1 MVTERGLQVL
11 RAIVQ
16 DYVETHEPVGSRS
29 IVDRHSFGV
38 SAATIRNDMA
48 QLEDEELITAPHTS
62 SGRVPTDKGYRGF
75 VNHLAQL
82 RPLSTAQRSAIEAV
96 LADPADL
103 DDLMVR
109 TVRVLTQLTGQVA
122 LAQYPSFARAH
133 VTHVELVT
141 LAPNRLLTVLVT
153 DAGGVS
159 QRITA
164 LPDTIDEADLAVLR
178 ARLSALITGQAIA
191 AASDRLQALLATEET
206 PQDRVLR
213 AVAGVVIDELGGFR
227 QERLVM
233 AGAATLARRE
243 QDFRGSI
250 HPLLEA
256 IEEQVT
262 LLRLM
267 SEMVPEE
274 HGLAAS
280 MGPENA
286 SSGSARRRSWPATTR
301 HLRGPRGSVSWDRPG
316 WTIRA
321 TSQRHGRS
329 PATCRGCSTMTR
341 PAAEAAPRK
350 TRAERRLWRTTT
362 RFSGCPGTLP
372 PTRSRRR
379 IGAWHGSSTRT

>member
-1 MVTERGLQVL
+1 MVSERGLQVL

-48 QLEDEELITAPHTS
+48 LLEDEELIAAPHTS
-62 SGRVPTDKGYRGF
+62 SGRVPTDKGYRVF
-75 VNHLAQL
+75 VDHLAQL
-82 RPLSTAQRSAIEAV
+82 RPLSAAQRTAIESF
-96 LADPADL
+96 LTDPADL

-133 VTHVELVT
+133 LTHIELVA
-141 LAPNRLLTVLVT
+141 LAPTRLLIVLVT

-159 QRITA
+159 QRMA
-164 LPDTIDEADLAVLR
+164 PLPAVVDEADMAALR
-178 ARLSALITGQAIA
+178 ARLSALITGRAVSDA
-191 AASDRLQALLATEET
+191 ADRLQALLADDEHAA
-206 PQDRVLR
+206 DHVLR
-213 AVAGVVIDELGGFR
+213 ALATVIIDELGQFR

-267 SEMVPEE
+267 SEMETDA

-280 MGPENA
+280 IGTENA
-286 SSGSARRRSWPATTR
+286 SFGLGEASIVASNYAAPSGTARVGVMGPTR
-301 HLRGPRGSVSWDRPG
+301 MDYPSNLAAA
-316 WTIRA
+316 RA
-321 TSQRHGRS
+321 VARYLSR
-329 PATCRGCSTMTR
+329 MLDED
-341 PAAEAAPRK
+341 EAAR
-350 TRAERRLWRTTT
+350 
-362 RFSGCPGTLP
+362 
-372 PTRSRRR
+372 
-379 IGAWHGSSTRT
+379 

>member
-16 DYVETHEPVGSRS
+16 DYVETREPVGSRS
-29 IVDRHSFGV
+29 IVDRYSFGV

-48 QLEDEELITAPHTS
+48 MLEDEELITAPHTS
-62 SGRVPTDKGYRGF
+62 SGRVPTDKGYRVF

-82 RPLSTAQRSAIEAV
+82 RPLSVAQRKAIESF

-103 DDLMVR
+103 DDLMAR

-133 VTHVELVT
+133 LTHIELVA
-141 LAPNRLLTVLVT
+141 LAPKRLLVVLVT

-159 QRITA
+159 QRIAPLPVDVDESDMA
-164 LPDTIDEADLAVLR
+164 LLR
-178 ARLSALITGQAIA
+178 ARLSSLLTGKAIGDA
-191 AASDRLQALLATEET
+191 IDRVQALLADDAR
-206 PQDRVLR
+206 PGDAALR
-213 AVAGVVIDELGGFR
+213 TLAGIIADELGEFR
-227 QERLVM
+227 QEKLVM

-243 QDFRGSI
+243 HDFRGSI

-267 SEMVPEE
+267 SEMEADA

-280 MGPENA
+280 IGTENA
-286 SSGSARRRSWPATTR
+286 SFGLDEASIVASNY
-301 HLRGPRGSVSWDRPG
+301 
-316 WTIRA
+316 
-321 TSQRHGRS
+321 
-329 PATCRGCSTMTR
+329 
-341 PAAEAAPRK
+341 AAP
-350 TRAERRLWRTTT
+350 
-362 RFSGCPGTLP
+362 SGTARVGVMG
-372 PTRSRRR
+372 PTRMDYPSNLAAARAVARYLSRMLDEDEASR
-379 IGAWHGSSTRT
+379 

>member
-1 MVTERGLQVL
+1 MVSERGLQVL

-29 IVDRHSFGV
+29 IVDRYSFGV

-48 QLEDEELITAPHTS
+48 LLEDEELITAPHTS
-62 SGRVPTDKGYRGF
+62 SGRVPTDKGYRVF
-75 VNHLAQL
+75 VDHLAQL
-82 RPLSTAQRSAIEAV
+82 RPLSVAQRTAIESFLTA
-96 LADPADL
+96 PSDL

-133 VTHVELVT
+133 LTHLELVA
-141 LAPNRLLTVLVT
+141 LAPNRLLIVLVT

-159 QRITA
+159 QRIA
-164 LPDTIDEADLAVLR
+164 PLPVDVDEADMGLLR
-178 ARLSALITGQAIA
+178 ARLSALITGRAVSDA
-191 AASDRLQALLATEET
+191 AERLQALLAGDAHA
-206 PQDRVLR
+206 QDVVLR
-213 AVAGVVIDELGGFR
+213 ALATIVIDELGAFR

-267 SEMVPEE
+267 SEMEADA

-280 MGPENA
+280 IGTENA
-286 SSGSARRRSWPATTR
+286 SFGLGEASIVASNY
-301 HLRGPRGSVSWDRPG
+301 
-316 WTIRA
+316 
-321 TSQRHGRS
+321 
-329 PATCRGCSTMTR
+329 
-341 PAAEAAPRK
+341 AAP
-350 TRAERRLWRTTT
+350 
-362 RFSGCPGTLP
+362 SGTARVGVMG
-372 PTRSRRR
+372 PTRMDYPSNLAAARAVARYLSRMLDEDEASR
-379 IGAWHGSSTRT
+379 

>member
-1 MVTERGLQVL
+1 MVSERGLQVL

-29 IVDRHSFGV
+29 IVDRYSFGV

-48 QLEDEELITAPHTS
+48 LLEDEELIAAPHTS
-62 SGRVPTDKGYRGF
+62 SGRVPTDKGYRVF
-75 VNHLAQL
+75 VDHLAQL
-82 RPLSTAQRSAIEAV
+82 RPLTVAQRTAIESFLTA
-96 LADPADL
+96 PSDL

-133 VTHVELVT
+133 LTHLELVA
-141 LAPNRLLTVLVT
+141 LSPNRLLIVLVT

-159 QRITA
+159 QRMA
-164 LPDTIDEADLAVLR
+164 PLPVDVDEADMAILR
-178 ARLSALITGQAIA
+178 ARLSALITGRAVSDA
-191 AASDRLQALLATEET
+191 AERLQNLLAADEHSR
-206 PQDRVLR
+206 DVALR
-213 AVAGVVIDELGGFR
+213 ALATIIIDELGAFR

-267 SEMVPEE
+267 SEMEADS

-280 MGPENA
+280 IGTENA
-286 SSGSARRRSWPATTR
+286 SFGLGEASIVASNY
-301 HLRGPRGSVSWDRPG
+301 
-316 WTIRA
+316 
-321 TSQRHGRS
+321 
-329 PATCRGCSTMTR
+329 
-341 PAAEAAPRK
+341 AAP
-350 TRAERRLWRTTT
+350 
-362 RFSGCPGTLP
+362 SGTARVGVMG
-372 PTRSRRR
+372 PTRMDYPSNLAAARAVARYLSRMLDEDEASR
-379 IGAWHGSSTRT
+379 

>member
-1 MVTERGLQVL
+1 MVSERGLQVL

-29 IVDRHSFGV
+29 IVDRYSFGV

-48 QLEDEELITAPHTS
+48 LLEDEELIAAPHTS
-62 SGRVPTDKGYRGF
+62 SGRVPTDKGYRVF
-75 VNHLAQL
+75 VDHLAQL
-82 RPLSTAQRSAIEAV
+82 RPLSVAQRTAIESFLTA
-96 LADPADL
+96 PSDL

-133 VTHVELVT
+133 LTHLELVA
-141 LAPNRLLTVLVT
+141 LAPNRLLIVLVT

-159 QRITA
+159 QRIAPLPVDVDDADMA
-164 LPDTIDEADLAVLR
+164 LLR
-178 ARLSALITGQAIA
+178 ARLSALITGRAVSDA
-191 AASDRLQALLATEET
+191 AERLQALLA
-206 PQDRVLR
+206 DDAHSHDVVLR
-213 AVAGVVIDELGGFR
+213 ALATIVIDELGAFR

-267 SEMVPEE
+267 SEMEADS

-280 MGPENA
+280 IGTENA
-286 SSGSARRRSWPATTR
+286 SFGLGEASIVASNYAAPSGTARVGVMGPTR
-301 HLRGPRGSVSWDRPG
+301 MDYPSNLAAA
-316 WTIRA
+316 RA
-321 TSQRHGRS
+321 VARYLSR
-329 PATCRGCSTMTR
+329 MLDED
-341 PAAEAAPRK
+341 EAAR
-350 TRAERRLWRTTT
+350 
-362 RFSGCPGTLP
+362 
-372 PTRSRRR
+372 
-379 IGAWHGSSTRT
+379 

>member
-1 MVTERGLQVL
+1 MVTDRGLQVL

-48 QLEDEELITAPHTS
+48 LLEDEELITAPHTS
-62 SGRVPTDKGYRGF
+62 SGRVPTDKGYRVF

-82 RPLSTAQRSAIEAV
+82 RPLSTAQRSAIESF
-96 LADPADL
+96 LGTPADL

-122 LAQYPSFARAH
+122 LAQYPSFARAR
-133 VTHVELVT
+133 VTHVELVA
-141 LAPNRLLTVLVT
+141 LAPNRLLIVLVT

-159 QRITA
+159 QRVA
-164 LPDTIDEADLAVLR
+164 QLGVDVDESGLAQLR
-178 ARLSALITGQAIA
+178 ARVSEMITGRAIGE
-191 AASDRLQALLATEET
+191 ASDRLQSLLDGEELPSERALRTL
-206 PQDRVLR
+206 
-213 AVAGVVIDELGGFR
+213 AGVVMDELGEFR

-243 QDFRGSI
+243 HDFRGSI

-267 SEMVPEE
+267 SEMVTDE

-280 MGPENA
+280 IGTENA
-286 SSGSARRRSWPATTR
+286 SFGLGEASI
-301 HLRGPRGSVSWDRPG
+301 V
-316 WTIRA
+316 
-321 TSQRHGRS
+321 TSNY
-329 PATCRGCSTMTR
+329 
-341 PAAEAAPRK
+341 AAP
-350 TRAERRLWRTTT
+350 
-362 RFSGCPGTLP
+362 SGMARVGVMG
-372 PTRSRRR
+372 PTRMDYPSNLAAARAVARYLTRMLDEDEASR
-379 IGAWHGSSTRT
+379 

>member
-16 DYVETHEPVGSRS
+16 DYVETHEPVGSRT
-29 IVDRHSFGV
+29 IVDRYSFGV

-48 QLEDEELITAPHTS
+48 LLEDEELIAAPHTS
-62 SGRVPTDKGYRGF
+62 SGRVPTDKGYRVF

-82 RPLSTAQRSAIEAV
+82 RPLTVAQRSAIESF

-103 DDLMVR
+103 DDLMAR

-133 VTHVELVT
+133 LTHLELVA
-141 LAPNRLLTVLVT
+141 LAPSRMLVVLVT

-159 QRITA
+159 QRMTP
-164 LPDTIDEADLAVLR
+164 LPIELDEADVAVLR
-178 ARLSALITGQAIA
+178 ARLSALITGRAVSDA
-191 AASDRLQALLATEET
+191 AERLQTLLADDTT
-206 PQDRVLR
+206 TDAALR
-213 AVAGVVIDELGGFR
+213 ALATVIIDELGEFR

-267 SEMVPEE
+267 SEMETDV

-280 MGPENA
+280 IGTENAPFGLGEASIVASNYAAPSGTARVGVMGPTRMDYPSNLAAARAVARYLSRMLDEDEA
-286 SSGSARRRSWPATTR
+286 SR
-301 HLRGPRGSVSWDRPG
+301 
-316 WTIRA
+316 
-321 TSQRHGRS
+321 
-329 PATCRGCSTMTR
+329 
-341 PAAEAAPRK
+341 
-350 TRAERRLWRTTT
+350 
-362 RFSGCPGTLP
+362 
-372 PTRSRRR
+372 
-379 IGAWHGSSTRT
+379 

>member
-16 DYVETHEPVGSRS
+16 DYVETHEPVGSRT
-29 IVDRHSFGV
+29 IVDRYSFGV

-48 QLEDEELITAPHTS
+48 LLEDEELIAAPHTS
-62 SGRVPTDKGYRGF
+62 SGRVPTDKGYRVF

-82 RPLSTAQRSAIEAV
+82 RPLTVAQRSAIESF

-103 DDLMVR
+103 DDLMAR

-133 VTHVELVT
+133 LTHLELVA
-141 LAPNRLLTVLVT
+141 LAPSRMLVVLVT

-159 QRITA
+159 QRMTP
-164 LPDTIDEADLAVLR
+164 LPVELDEADVAVLR
-178 ARLSALITGQAIA
+178 ARLSALITGRAVSDA
-191 AASDRLQALLATEET
+191 AERLQTLLTDDTTTDAALRALAT
-206 PQDRVLR
+206 VI
-213 AVAGVVIDELGGFR
+213 IDELGEFR

-267 SEMVPEE
+267 SEMETDV

-280 MGPENA
+280 IGTENAPFGLGEASIVASNYAAPSGTARVGVMGPTRMDYPSNLAAARAVALYLSRMLDEDEA
-286 SSGSARRRSWPATTR
+286 SR
-301 HLRGPRGSVSWDRPG
+301 
-316 WTIRA
+316 
-321 TSQRHGRS
+321 
-329 PATCRGCSTMTR
+329 
-341 PAAEAAPRK
+341 
-350 TRAERRLWRTTT
+350 
-362 RFSGCPGTLP
+362 
-372 PTRSRRR
+372 
-379 IGAWHGSSTRT
+379 

>member
-29 IVDRHSFGV
+29 IVDRYSFGV

-48 QLEDEELITAPHTS
+48 QLEDEELIAAPHTS
-62 SGRVPTDKGYRGF
+62 SGRVPTDQGYRVF

-82 RPLSTAQRSAIEAV
+82 RPLTVAQRTAIESF
-96 LADPADL
+96 LTDPADL
-103 DDLMVR
+103 DDLMAR

-133 VTHVELVT
+133 VTHLELVL
-141 LAPNRLLTVLVT
+141 LAPNRMLIVLVT

-159 QRITA
+159 QRVTA
-164 LPDTIDEADLAVLR
+164 LPEMVDDSDLAVLR
-178 ARLSALITGQAIA
+178 ARLSALITARAVSEA
-191 AASDRLQALLATEET
+191 AERLQALLDDGSTTDA
-206 PQDRVLR
+206 VLR
-213 AVAGVVIDELGGFR
+213 TLSSVVIDELGEFR

-233 AGAATLARRE
+233 AGAATLARRG

-267 SEMVPEE
+267 SEMEADA
-274 HGLAAS
+274 HGLSASIGTENAPFGLGEASIVASDYAAPGGTARVGV
-280 MGPENA
+280 MGPTRMDYPSNLA
-286 SSGSARRRSWPATTR
+286 AARAVARYLSRMLDEDEA
-301 HLRGPRGSVSWDRPG
+301 
-316 WTIRA
+316 
-321 TSQRHGRS
+321 GR
-329 PATCRGCSTMTR
+329 
-341 PAAEAAPRK
+341 
-350 TRAERRLWRTTT
+350 
-362 RFSGCPGTLP
+362 
-372 PTRSRRR
+372 
-379 IGAWHGSSTRT
+379 

>member
-48 QLEDEELITAPHTS
+48 LLEDEELIAAPHTS
-62 SGRVPTDKGYRGF
+62 SGRVPTDKGYRVF

-82 RPLSTAQRSAIEAV
+82 RPLSGAQRSAIESF

-133 VTHVELVT
+133 VTHLELVA
-141 LAPNRLLTVLVT
+141 LAPNRLLIVLVT

-159 QRITA
+159 QRMA
-164 LPDTIDEADLAVLR
+164 PLPVDVDEADMAVLR
-178 ARLSALITGQAIA
+178 ARLSSLITGQAISE
-191 AASDRLQALLATEET
+191 ASDRLQGLIAQDEKPGDAALRTLA
-206 PQDRVLR
+206 
-213 AVAGVVIDELGGFR
+213 GIVIDELGEFR

-233 AGAATLARRE
+233 AGAATLARRG

-267 SEMVPEE
+267 SEMVTDE

-280 MGPENA
+280 IGTENAPFGLGEASIVASNYAAPSGTARVGVMGPTRMDYPSNLAAARAVARYLTRMLDDDEA
-286 SSGSARRRSWPATTR
+286 SR
-301 HLRGPRGSVSWDRPG
+301 
-316 WTIRA
+316 
-321 TSQRHGRS
+321 
-329 PATCRGCSTMTR
+329 
-341 PAAEAAPRK
+341 
-350 TRAERRLWRTTT
+350 
-362 RFSGCPGTLP
+362 
-372 PTRSRRR
+372 
-379 IGAWHGSSTRT
+379 

>member
-1 MVTERGLQVL
+1 MVSERGLQVL

-48 QLEDEELITAPHTS
+48 QLEDEELIVAPHTS
-62 SGRVPTDKGYRGF
+62 SGRVPTDKGYRVF

-82 RPLSTAQRSAIEAV
+82 RPLSSAQRSAIESF
-96 LADPADL
+96 LTDPADL

-133 VTHVELVT
+133 VTHLELVA
-141 LAPNRLLTVLVT
+141 LAPNRLLIVLVT

-159 QRITA
+159 QRMA
-164 LPDTIDEADLAVLR
+164 VLPETIDEPDMAVLR
-178 ARLSALITGQAIA
+178 ARLSALITGQAIGE
-191 AASDRLQALLATEET
+191 ASDRLQALLATEET

-213 AVAGVVIDELGGFR
+213 TLAVVVLDELGGFR

-267 SEMVPEE
+267 SEMVTDE

-280 MGPENA
+280 IGTENAPFGLGEASIVASNYAAPTGTARVGVMGPTRMDYPSNLA
-286 SSGSARRRSWPATTR
+286 AARAVARYLSRMLDEDEA
-301 HLRGPRGSVSWDRPG
+301 
-316 WTIRA
+316 
-321 TSQRHGRS
+321 GR
-329 PATCRGCSTMTR
+329 
-341 PAAEAAPRK
+341 
-350 TRAERRLWRTTT
+350 
-362 RFSGCPGTLP
+362 
-372 PTRSRRR
+372 
-379 IGAWHGSSTRT
+379 

>member
-1 MVTERGLQVL
+1 MVSERGLQVL

-48 QLEDEELITAPHTS
+48 LLEDEELITAPHTS
-62 SGRVPTDKGYRGF
+62 SGRVPTDKGYRVF
-75 VNHLAQL
+75 VDHLAQL
-82 RPLSTAQRSAIEAV
+82 RPLSVAQRTAIESF
-96 LADPADL
+96 LTDPADL
-103 DDLMVR
+103 DDLMAR

-133 VTHVELVT
+133 LTHIELVA
-141 LAPNRLLTVLVT
+141 LAPNRLLIVLVT

-159 QRITA
+159 QRIA
-164 LPDTIDEADLAVLR
+164 PLPDVVDEADMAVLR
-178 ARLSALITGQAIA
+178 ARLSALITGRAVSDA
-191 AASDRLQALLATEET
+191 ADRLQTLLAAEDHAKDT
-206 PQDRVLR
+206 VLR
-213 AVAGVVIDELGGFR
+213 ALATIIIDELGEFR

-243 QDFRGSI
+243 HDFRGSI

-267 SEMVPEE
+267 SEMETDA

-280 MGPENA
+280 IGTENA
-286 SSGSARRRSWPATTR
+286 SFGLGEASIVASNYAAPSGTARVGVMGPTR
-301 HLRGPRGSVSWDRPG
+301 MDYPSNLAAA
-316 WTIRA
+316 RA
-321 TSQRHGRS
+321 VARYLSR
-329 PATCRGCSTMTR
+329 MLDED
-341 PAAEAAPRK
+341 EAAR
-350 TRAERRLWRTTT
+350 
-362 RFSGCPGTLP
+362 
-372 PTRSRRR
+372 
-379 IGAWHGSSTRT
+379 